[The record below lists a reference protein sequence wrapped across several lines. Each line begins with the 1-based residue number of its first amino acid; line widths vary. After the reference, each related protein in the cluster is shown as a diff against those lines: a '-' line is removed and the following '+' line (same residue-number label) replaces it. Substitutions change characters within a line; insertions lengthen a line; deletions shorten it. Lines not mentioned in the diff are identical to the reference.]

1 MSRRKAKT
9 NRKLEVLNE
18 INKIDKRLKKAW
30 RKDNPEERSKLYS
43 QRETLKSKLK
53 TPKIKEKRPLGNTGK
68 VFAVFLEN
76 TN

>member
-18 INKIDKRLKKAW
+18 INQIDKRLKKAW
-30 RKDNPEERSKLYS
+30 RKDNPEERSKLIS

-53 TPKIKEKRPLGNTGK
+53 TKINKLR
-68 VFAVFLEN
+68 
-76 TN
+76 